1 MKTRKLSSF
10 ALLFALAAPLPIVA
24 CGPDKPANTDGVGP
38 TGSASGPATTTSAA
52 PSATVAPA
60 SSPDVARGIKLLEDG
75 DFKGARAAFE
85 AAVQKNPKDADAQYY
100 LAVTLEKG
108 GDKAGAEKGYREAL
122 KLKPDMDEAAI
133 NLAALLVEGEKW
145 DDAIAL
151 LRPAVARHGTDAG
164 LHTNLA
170 LALAGKGDV
179 AGATTEFE
187 AAVKLTPNDAMLLF
201 TYGHALAVLKQG
213 DAAVAK
219 LKLARDAAGNQADLL
234 AGIGHELLL
243 LRAVP
248 DCIATFDKAI
258 ALKDGAPSRTERAL
272 CKIAAKDDAGA
283 IADLQAATKAEP
295 NYALAHYWLGTRL
308 GAAKKWADAIKEFE
322 AYLKLEPTGPKAE
335 AAKQGIATAK
345 KGGK

>member
-1 MKTRKLSSF
+1 MKTQRLC
-10 ALLFALAAPLPIVA
+10 LALAFATSLPFFA

-38 TGSASGPATTTSAA
+38 TPSGSTTTPVASTT
-52 PSATVAPA
+52 ATVAPP
-60 SSPDVARGIKLLEDG
+60 SSPDTARGIKALEDG
-75 DFKGARAAFE
+75 DLKGARAAFE

-100 LAVTLEKG
+100 LAVTLDKG
-108 GDKAGAEKGYREAL
+108 GDRAGAEKGYREAL
-122 KLKPDMDEAAI
+122 KLKPDMDEAAT
-133 NLAALLVEGEKW
+133 NLAAMLVEGEKW
-145 DDAIAL
+145 DEAIAL
-151 LRPAVARHGTDAG
+151 LKPAVGRHPTDAG

-170 LALAGKGDV
+170 LALAGKGDA
-179 AGATTEFE
+179 AGATAEFD
-187 AAVKLTPNDAMLLF
+187 AAVKLTPSDAMLLF
-201 TYGHALAVLKQG
+201 TYGHALAVLKQT

-258 ALKDGAPSRTERAL
+258 TVKDSAAARTERAM

-283 IADLQAATKAEP
+283 VADLQAATKAEP
-295 NYALAHYWLGTRL
+295 NFALAHYWLGTRL

-322 AYLKLEPTGPKAE
+322 AYLKIEPTGPKAD
-335 AAKQGIATAK
+335 AAKAGIATAK